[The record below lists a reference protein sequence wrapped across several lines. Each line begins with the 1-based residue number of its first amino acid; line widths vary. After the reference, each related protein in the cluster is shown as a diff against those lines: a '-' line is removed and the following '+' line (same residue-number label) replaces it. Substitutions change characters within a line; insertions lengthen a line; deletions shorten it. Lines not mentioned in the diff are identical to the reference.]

1 MAGFDEV
8 DPANSCVLGGPPN
21 VWMAGRAHDA
31 ERIFNPI
38 ENGQRMLDQGVPVPA
53 EYALQ
58 RRSGVASNM
67 RVVTE

>member
-21 VWMAGRAHDA
+21 MWAGRTHDRA
-31 ERIFNPI
+31 DLQPNQ
-38 ENGQRMLDQGVPVPA
+38 NGQLTLDQGAPVPA